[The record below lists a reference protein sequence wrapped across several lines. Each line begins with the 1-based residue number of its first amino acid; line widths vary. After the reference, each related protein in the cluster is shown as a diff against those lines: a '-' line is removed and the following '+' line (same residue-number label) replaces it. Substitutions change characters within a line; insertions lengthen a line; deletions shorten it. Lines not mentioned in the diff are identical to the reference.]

1 MKVKSLNKAAP
12 LQVLKIMKVFKVVVR
27 LQVQV
32 HQVQIQV
39 LPVRKDLETV
49 HKFFQGII
57 LL

>member
-1 MKVKSLNKAAP
+1 
-12 LQVLKIMKVFKVVVR
+12 MKVFKVVVR